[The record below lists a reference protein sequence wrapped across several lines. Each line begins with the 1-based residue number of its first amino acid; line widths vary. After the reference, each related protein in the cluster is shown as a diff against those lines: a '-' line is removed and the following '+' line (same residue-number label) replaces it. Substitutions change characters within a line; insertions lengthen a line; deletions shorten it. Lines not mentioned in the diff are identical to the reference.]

1 MTVVGAGGVEIVR
14 YTFKPSFEKDY
25 KKLTPQLQDK
35 FKKQVKKLFSANK
48 TGTLSFEKL
57 KGYKRPDIYTIHIE
71 GNYKASFEIE
81 GNVAVFRRIGS
92 HDRIDL
98 SP

>member
-1 MTVVGAGGVEIVR
+1 MTVVGAGGVSIASFK
-14 YTFKPSFEKDY
+14 FKPSFEKDY

-35 FKKQVKKLFSANK
+35 FKKQAKKLFEANK
-48 TGTLSFEKL
+48 AGTLSFEKL

-81 GNVAVFRRIGS
+81 GNVAIFRRIGS
-92 HDRIDL
+92 HDRID
-98 SP
+98 STP

>member
-1 MTVVGAGGVEIVR
+1 MTVVGAGGVIIAKFN
-14 YTFKPSFEKDY
+14 YKPSFKKDF
-25 KKLTPQLQDK
+25 KKLTPQMQAK
-35 FKKQVKKLFSANK
+35 FKKQAAKLLEANRS
-48 TGTLSFEKL
+48 GTLAFEKL
-57 KGYKRPDIYTIHIE
+57 KGFRRPDIYTIHIE